1 MHRGISN
8 RARSA
13 LSGPGEPARYR
24 DTAAGNV
31 DVMKSKA
38 AWCVLGVLA
47 TGCPDAEMAEASDE
61 TTGDDGAMVDP
72 GLPGPGWTW
81 RREITIDPGVLGQG
95 LTDFPLLVRLDNSRI
110 EYDATNAVVPDVRFY
125 DGEIATALDF
135 EVERWNPQGNS
146 YFWVRI
152 PALEDT
158 DAARS
163 FWIYYGND
171 APPAAPAST
180 AVWTD
185 SFVGVWHMEEA
196 AAGGVADST
205 GHGHDGVL
213 DGGGA
218 QLRVADP
225 LGGALQIDASSSV
238 LRVPADP
245 SLFPGQSMTVEG
257 WVNPARVDGTSRRAI
272 VRMRDSFE
280 LRSISEDSG
289 DPGTAQGAV
298 WFQTSTERNV
308 TASGPTAEGAW
319 TYFAMTFDQASG
331 DFTLYRDGAV
341 DQTRDPP
348 AEPMVDGGTDVEM
361 GLEAYGLV
369 DEVRV
374 SSVARSAAWMS
385 AQNLSM
391 TDTLLTFGPAVPAP
405 G

>member
-1 MHRGISN
+1 
-8 RARSA
+8 
-13 LSGPGEPARYR
+13 
-24 DTAAGNV
+24 
-31 DVMKSKA
+31 MKSKA

-47 TGCPDAEMAEASDE
+47 TGCPDAEMAEVSSD
-61 TTGDDGAMVDP
+61 TTGDDGQMVDP

-81 RREITIDPGVLGQG
+81 RREITIDAGVLGLG
-95 LTDFPLLVRLDNSRI
+95 LTDFPLLVRVDNSRI
-110 EYDATNAVVPDVRFY
+110 EYDATNPVVPDVRFY

-135 EVERWNPQGNS
+135 EVERWNPEGDS

-158 DAARS
+158 DAGRS
-163 FWIYYGND
+163 LWIYYGNE
-171 APPAAPAST
+171 APPAAPAAS

-185 SFVGVWHMEEA
+185 SFVGVWHMQE
-196 AAGGVADST
+196 AAGGGVTDST
-205 GHGHDGVL
+205 GNGHDATL
-213 DGGGA
+213 DGGGV

-225 LGGALQIDASSSV
+225 LGGALLVDASSSV
-238 LRVPADP
+238 LRVPAAA
-245 SLFPGQSMTVEG
+245 SLFPGQSVTLEG
-257 WVNPARVDGTSRRAI
+257 WANPARVDSASRRAI

-280 LRSISEDSG
+280 LRSIAEDSG

-298 WFQTSTERNV
+298 WFETSTERNV
-308 TASGPTAEGAW
+308 TASGPTAQDTW

-331 DFTLYRDGAV
+331 EFSLYRNGAL

-348 AEPMVDGGTDVEM
+348 AEPMVDAGTDLEM
-361 GLEAYGLV
+361 GLEAYGLI

-391 TDTLLTFGPAVPAP
+391 TDALLTFGPAVPAP